1 MLRLD
6 HLTVIAP
13 TLAAGVTHVRDCLGI
28 EMPDGGKHPE
38 MGTHNRVVRI
48 DPHAYL
54 EVIAADPDAQPPSGP
69 QWMGF
74 GQPATIAEA
83 WSRGDRL
90 RGFVAATTDIETL
103 LAAHKA
109 VFGCRTR
116 ISRNDR
122 HSWFTVP
129 PNGELPLG
137 GAMPS
142 AIDREGRAPPF
153 TRMKDIGLR
162 LKAFVLEHPEPDDI
176 LDMYRAIGLVGAPSV
191 IAGPRLRFT
200 AMIETPSGLRQLT

>member
-13 TLAAGVTHVRDCLGI
+13 SIPAGVAHVRECLGL

-38 MGTHNRVVRI
+38 MGTHNRVIRI

-54 EVIAADPDAQPPSGP
+54 EVIAADPEAQPPSGP
-69 QWMGF
+69 RWMGF
-74 GQPATIAEA
+74 GNPAAIAEA
-83 WSRGDRL
+83 WYRGNRL
-90 RGFVAATTDIETL
+90 RGFVAAVNEIETL
-103 LAAHKA
+103 LAAHGALFGGKA
-109 VFGCRTR
+109 R
-116 ISRNDR
+116 ISRNDK

-129 PNGELPLG
+129 PDGELLMD
-137 GAMPS
+137 GALPS

-153 TRMKDIGLR
+153 KRMEDLGLR
-162 LKAFVLEHPEPDDI
+162 LTDFVLEHPEPDEI
-176 LDMYRAIGLVGAPSV
+176 LDIYRAIGLAGAPRV
-191 IAGPRLRFT
+191 IAGPRVRFT